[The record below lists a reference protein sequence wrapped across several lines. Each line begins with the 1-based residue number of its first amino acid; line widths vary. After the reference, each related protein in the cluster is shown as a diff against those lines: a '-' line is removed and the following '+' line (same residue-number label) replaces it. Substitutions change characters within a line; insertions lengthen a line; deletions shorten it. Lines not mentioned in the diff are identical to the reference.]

1 MDLVKGEQDDEQ
13 QVFIPKTGEDI
24 LFSEEGSRNVTSAS
38 KRYLRLILE
47 TVMAFM
53 IVVLLIRPFP
63 DRKMAKP
70 SPVPSFPLKNY
81 TFVEN
86 PRYLH
91 EDMFATKDETLHTL
105 HNWIELS
112 AGK

>member
-70 SPVPSFPLKNY
+70 SPVPSCMFLTYDLKTNEEIAIANMKLRK
-81 TFVEN
+81 F
-86 PRYLH
+86 H
-91 EDMFATKDETLHTL
+91 
-105 HNWIELS
+105 
-112 AGK
+112 